1 MLFAETPFYR
11 RDLSTGGTPGPVP
24 MDAEEPQSPMDVE
37 GQLDSMNLIQ
47 LLSSQPLPIL
57 NTATRLSFLKC

>member
-24 MDAEEPQSPMDVE
+24 MDAEEPQSPMDAE
-37 GQLDSMNLIQ
+37 GPRPPWMLRDSWTL
-47 LLSSQPLPIL
+47 
-57 NTATRLSFLKC
+57 

>member
-24 MDAEEPQSPMDVE
+24 MDAEEPQSPMDAE
-37 GQLDSMNLIQ
+37 GPQSPMDAEGPRPPWMLRDSWTL
-47 LLSSQPLPIL
+47 
-57 NTATRLSFLKC
+57 